1 MDARFL
7 DYYNRELAYL
17 REMGGEFADA
27 FPQVAC
33 RLGMQGDTVA
43 DPYVERLLEG
53 FAFLAARVH
62 VKLDAEF
69 PRFSQRLLEVVYPH
83 YLAPTPSMAIAALEL
98 GSHDPAGELAPGEC
112 LPRGTRM
119 QGDVAGECST
129 PCTFVTA
136 HDVEVW
142 PIEILEARAELPGS
156 GTPAACTEARIPVR
170 GVIRLR
176 LRLRYPPRGSA
187 ERVMP
192 DRLVFHIAA
201 DEPAASQLYEAVLGH
216 ARGVAVGLPG
226 GAREVVAARDTI
238 RPEGFDAGQALLPI
252 DARVFQGYRLLHEY
266 FAFPSRFHFFSLN
279 GIGHALRRLG
289 SETFEIELLL
299 DRDPATVKPFVSRK
313 SFALNC
319 VPVVNLFPSVGNRL
333 HVLPSASEHHV
344 VVDRT
349 RPMDFEVY
357 RVHSVAGFDRAND
370 RVRTFHPFYRQVGD
384 EREARNAY
392 FSTRREP
399 RRISDK
405 VHRSGGRS
413 GYLGSEVFVS
423 LVDTREAPWP
433 ERIEQLEV
441 EMLLTNRD
449 LSLLLPTG
457 APLAIE
463 TNLSL
468 SRARIIRGP
477 SRPRSQVAERE
488 MTWRLISHLSLNYLA
503 LRDLDA
509 GSGAAV
515 LRELLGLY
523 ASLADPDVARHA
535 DSIVASD
542 AQAVNRRLPVAGPLV
557 FGRGVA
563 VTLTVDERQFAGC
576 SPYLFGALLEQFLS
590 RHVSMNMFCEFALAT
605 VGRGRLAA
613 WPPRWGGRP
622 DV

>member
-17 REMGGEFADA
+17 REMGGEFAEA
-27 FPQVAC
+27 FPQVAG

-53 FAFLAARVH
+53 FAFLAARIH

-83 YLAPTPSMAIAALEL
+83 YLAPSPSMAIVALEL
-98 GSHDPAGELAPGEC
+98 GAHDTAGEFAPGGR

-119 QGDVAGECST
+119 QAAVSSGCTT

-142 PIEILEARAELPGS
+142 PIEVLDARAELPGS
-156 GTPAACTEARIPVR
+156 GTPVACTEARAPVR

-176 LRLRYPPRGSA
+176 LRYRQRDSA
-187 ERVMP
+187 ETAMP

-216 ARGVAVGLPG
+216 ARGVAVGVPG
-226 GAREVVAARDTI
+226 GVREVVAARGTI
-238 RPEGFDAGQALLPI
+238 RPEGFDARQALLPT
-252 DARVFQGYRLLHEY
+252 DTRVFQGYRLLHEY
-266 FAFPSRFHFFSLN
+266 FAFPARFHFFSLN
-279 GIGHALRRLG
+279 GIGRALGRLG
-289 SETFEIELLL
+289 GEEFELELLL
-299 DRDPATVKPFVSRK
+299 DIEPTAIKPFVSRK

-319 VPVVNLFPSVGNRL
+319 VPVVNLFSSVGNRL
-333 HVLPSASEHHV
+333 HVNPSAAEHHV
-344 VVDRT
+344 VADRT
-349 RPMDFEVY
+349 RPLDFEVY
-357 RVHSVAGFDRAND
+357 RVHAVTGFDRAND
-370 RVRTFHPFYRQVGD
+370 RVRGFFPFYRQVGD
-384 EREARNAY
+384 EREADNAY
-392 FSTRREP
+392 FSVRREP

-405 VHRSGGRS
+405 ALRSGGRT
-413 GYLGSEVFVS
+413 GYLGSEVYLS

-449 LSLLLPTG
+449 LPLLLPTG
-457 APLAIE
+457 APLSIE
-463 TNLSL
+463 TSLSL

-477 SRPRSQVAERE
+477 SRPQPQMAERE

-509 GSGAAV
+509 GSGAAL

-535 DSIVASD
+535 EALVTADVK
-542 AQAVNRRLPVAGPLV
+542 AVNRRLPVAGPLV

-563 VTLTVDERQFAGC
+563 ITLTVDERQFAGC

-590 RHVSMNMFCEFALAT
+590 RHVSMNMFCELALAT
-605 VGRGRLAA
+605 VGRGKLAA